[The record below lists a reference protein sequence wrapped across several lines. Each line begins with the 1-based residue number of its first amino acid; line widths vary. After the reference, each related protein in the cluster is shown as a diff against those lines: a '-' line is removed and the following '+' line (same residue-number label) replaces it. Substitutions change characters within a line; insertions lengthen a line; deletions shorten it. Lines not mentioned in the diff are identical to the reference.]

1 MKFKKMNNIA
11 IKFAKIKTLSTAAQ
25 TISRP
30 RAFKMLIMELM
41 RLKDL
46 IRGISR
52 APLGKGEGTL
62 D

>member
-1 MKFKKMNNIA
+1 
-11 IKFAKIKTLSTAAQ
+11 
-25 TISRP
+25 
-30 RAFKMLIMELM
+30 MLIMELM

-52 APLGKGEGTL
+52 APLGKGEGIL